1 MGACT
6 KVYKLSNFENR
17 GKLVFLNFQLNQL
30 RFELIVLEQIE
41 GLILRQIQPFESI
54 ILIDYL
60 LDGFL

>member
-6 KVYKLSNFENR
+6 KVYKVPNFENR
-17 GKLVFLNFQLNQL
+17 GKVFFQNFLLNQL
-30 RFELIVLEQIE
+30 SFELIVLEQIK
-41 GLILRQIQPFESI
+41 GLIFRQKQPFESI